1 MIEWHLQIMK
11 SLTIC
16 FSSFFFSFFFLR
28 ERSHPLRFYSTIL
41 HNDIGTHQNHCERC
55 RSQTQDHCISMQ
67 SGSLPVSRLITTTF
81 TSRSSFWKS
90 CFVLR
95 AQVISRLKLA
105 VFVNLHVLHPRGC
118 KLRSFTG
125 NLSFF
130 HNHLHIFQ
138 IKLPVIRPFSQS
150 YRLLWFD
157 WELYFLQMKGSQ

>member
-1 MIEWHLQIMK
+1 MALADHEVPHHMFL
-11 SLTIC
+11 
-16 FSSFFFSFFFLR
+16 FFFSFLFFSLGR
-28 ERSHPLRFYSTIL
+28 DLTHCDFTVQYYTMTLERTRIIVR
-41 HNDIGTHQNHCERC
+41 DAC

-95 AQVISRLKLA
+95 AQVLSRLKLS

-118 KLRSFTG
+118 KLRSFKG

-130 HNHLHIFQ
+130 HNHLYICTVFQ
-138 IKLPVIRPFSQS
+138 IKLPVIRPISRS
-150 YRLLWFD
+150 
-157 WELYFLQMKGSQ
+157 

>member
-1 MIEWHLQIMK
+1 MFEWHLQIMK

-16 FSSFFFSFFFLR
+16 FSSFFFSFFSLGRDLTQCDFTVQYYTMTL
-28 ERSHPLRFYSTIL
+28 ERTRIIVR
-41 HNDIGTHQNHCERC
+41 DAC

-118 KLRSFTG
+118 KLRSFMG

-138 IKLPVIRPFSQS
+138 IKLPVIRPFSRS
-150 YRLLWFD
+150 YRLL
-157 WELYFLQMKGSQ
+157 